1 MLEQIEN
8 PVCTVVLVSPYFE
21 MKGNIFLTS
30 LPSSIHEQK
39 FELWQLIN
47 LYRIV
52 DGFAQNRIYKLDASQ
67 ARSLIILSKI
77 LQGYWSTVHVN
88 RDYSLLTLIQKHN
101 RSLKAR
107 KYHSC
112 DVTSTVQ
119 FYTRFFCCYAYR
131 SRIATPKTFLN
142 PLLREHTK
150 LFIGRLFP

>member
-39 FELWQLIN
+39 FELWQLVN

-52 DGFAQNRIYKLDASQ
+52 DGFAQNRIHKLDASQ

-88 RDYSLLTLIQKHN
+88 RDYSLLTLIQKHSH
-101 RSLKAR
+101 SLKQGNNTP
-107 KYHSC
+107 
-112 DVTSTVQ
+112 VTLRQRYNFTLD
-119 FYTRFFCCYAYR
+119 
-131 SRIATPKTFLN
+131 FLVVM
-142 PLLREHTK
+142 HTGVG
-150 LFIGRLFP
+150 LQPPRLSSILY